1 MYTLNFR
8 NGKIYLGE
16 SSGNMLLFFKSFI
29 NTITAL
35 SWVDIVF
42 LFAVIF
48 LIILVVTLVYFVLI
62 NKDEEVQRDDKMIE
76 GYKKSD
82 VTIFEDPNEKDEL
95 LDLKSLTKKLEEE
108 KDKPI
113 IMNDYEEEQ
122 EQKAII
128 SYDELLASQKDNKIN
143 YEEEQQLGDLTVKKV
158 NIDNISIPKEEK
170 VTVISYE
177 KEEAFLEALKKLQEQ
192 IN

>member
-1 MYTLNFR
+1 MR
-8 NGKIYLGE
+8 K
-16 SSGNMLLFFKSFI
+16 MLLFFKSFI
-29 NTITAL
+29 NTFEAL

-48 LIILVVTLVYFVLI
+48 LIILVVTLIYFIII
-62 NKDEEVQRDDKMIE
+62 NKDEEVEKPKKIKIE
-76 GYKKSD
+76 EPKED
-82 VTIFEDPNEKDEL
+82 VAIFNDPNEKDEL
-95 LDLKSLTKKLEEE
+95 IDLRKLTKQMESQE
-108 KDKPI
+108 DKPI

-128 SYDELLASQKDNKIN
+128 SYDELLEKQKDLKLN
-143 YEEEQQLGDLTVKKV
+143 YEEEQQLGDITVKKV
-158 NIDNISIPKEEK
+158 DIDNISVPVKEEK